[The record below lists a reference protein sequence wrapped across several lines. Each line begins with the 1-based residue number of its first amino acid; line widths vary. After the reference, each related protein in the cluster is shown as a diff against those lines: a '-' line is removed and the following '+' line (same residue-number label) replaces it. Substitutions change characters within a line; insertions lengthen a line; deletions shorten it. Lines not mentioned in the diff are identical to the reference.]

1 MGMKTDRSKVKR
13 IPKRGAYDTATINRI
28 LDKEFICQIGFVHNE
43 HPVVIPTI
51 YGRKKN
57 NLYFLGANVS
67 RMLQSLEE
75 GINISLNVTRTNAL
89 VLARSAFHHSLNY
102 ESVTLFGRAELVED
116 ASEKIEALHIIS
128 DQILKDRWEEVR
140 QPNQKELNVTK
151 VLKFSISEGSAK
163 IRNEGVGDDKIDYE
177 LDIWAGLVPIERTY
191 GSPIS
196 DPLLTKGVEMSQS
209 VFNLK
214 DEKLSGSAS
223 SI

>member
-1 MGMKTDRSKVKR
+1 MKTDRSKVKR
-13 IPKRGAYDTATINRI
+13 IPKRGAYDMATINRI

-51 YGRKKN
+51 YGRKN
-57 NLYFLGANVS
+57 DTLYFHGANVS

-116 ASEKIEALHIIS
+116 ESEKIEALHIIS

-191 GSPIS
+191 GTPIS
-196 DPLLTKGVEMSQS
+196 DPLLKKGVEISQS
-209 VFNLK
+209 VLNIK
-214 DEKLSGSAS
+214 NEKL
-223 SI
+223 